1 MINTIQTLKI
11 GGEKT
16 EKEYE
21 VQLVHMDD
29 LISCITAEG
38 GREVEHCPSR
48 ASVAK
53 LCKLQ
58 VLRPP
63 PRCGSLSFFTAII
76 LPHETVPH
84 ECLLFLAFT
93 FVWFRHDSCEKQ
105 KSRRIVK
112 VLDLLSLCAS
122 ILHKYTCYD
131 LSTVHAGKKY
141 KGIIWNFGV
150 PIRAVV
156 IGSVLSS
163 WPSVVVV
170 TSIPKGR
177 HR

>member
-1 MINTIQTLKI
+1 M
-11 GGEKT
+11 
-16 EKEYE
+16 
-21 VQLVHMDD
+21 
-29 LISCITAEG
+29 
-38 GREVEHCPSR
+38 EHCPSR

-58 VLRPP
+58 VARPP

-122 ILHKYTCYD
+122 ILHMLQFVYSTCW
-131 LSTVHAGKKY
+131 KKN